1 MHNVGGVVL
10 FLCIKLIWN
19 FVMVEDITFVFE
31 SMSGIEEATF
41 DVNICQPFHSL
52 LDVESV
58 H

>member
-1 MHNVGGVVL
+1 
-10 FLCIKLIWN
+10 
-19 FVMVEDITFVFE
+19 MVEDITFVFE